1 VKENPVFG
9 STVLEVAIGIVFLY
23 LFLSLICSALS
34 EYYSALL
41 ARRAKHLRES
51 LFALFNHDDP
61 KGLAFLL
68 DFYKQPLV
76 AGFNP
81 QKVRTTPPPPQDMLP
96 GLPWFQKAVVFPA
109 RFMAQS
115 LGLGANLVDK
125 FVNAGR
131 WIAAALRDPYEVGSA
146 AFAMRT
152 ELSGVTRSTPTYM
165 PDRVF
170 ADAVVAVLVDDSGA
184 RRRLRDAL
192 NEILAGLR
200 PSFQALPDSTTKLA
214 LLSQLDKVPADLSR
228 TIDDSTPLWEI
239 MESAETVFDLL
250 LAAIPA
256 DDHSAQPVLVLEK
269 AKASMRTAGP
279 IVPPAKTFRDHSWN
293 TIETSLSRLSAAI
306 ATLPQ
311 GQLQKGLAA
320 KVTWLTTQIG
330 QEKSRDS
337 VTLNEARATIKGIF
351 TDLRGTLDGLKAEI
365 DSSKAAD
372 LVERA
377 AQSVAA
383 SELDFITVARL
394 RVAVASLP
402 DSPFKATI
410 RSTMDEVGDDLEG
423 LKRNIK
429 IWFNDSMERV
439 SGRYKRCTQVLLT
452 AFALV
457 LTVALNADTLEIGG
471 RLWGNSMLR
480 ASVTTAAVAF
490 NTDAQAKSGTSG
502 SGAVVPDAVL
512 SKPSSI
518 QAYLQDELKLPLGWT
533 GAELKKLGLDN
544 ETRISLG
551 LDKPEWSRAYGQR
564 ALNGAGLL
572 LRNLF
577 TTPNGLTK
585 IMGWALTVIAASMG
599 APFWFDILDKLV
611 NVRTAANKPEKTTDE
626 PKKT

>member
-1 VKENPVFG
+1 VKENEVFG

-34 EYYSALL
+34 EYYSALFS
-41 ARRAKHLRES
+41 RRAKHLRES

-76 AGFNP
+76 AGLNP
-81 QKVRTTPPPPQDMLP
+81 QQVRTTPPSPQDMLP

-115 LGLGANLVDK
+115 LGLGANLVDT
-125 FVNAGR
+125 FVRAGR
-131 WIAAALRDPYEVGSA
+131 WIAAAIRDPYEVGSA

-152 ELSGVTRSTPTYM
+152 ELSATAKSTPTYM

-184 RRRLRDAL
+184 RRRLGDAL

-200 PSFQALPDSTTKLA
+200 PSFQALPDSATKLA
-214 LLSQLDKVPADLSR
+214 LLSQLDTVTADLSK

-239 MESAETVFDLL
+239 TEAADTAFDLL

-256 DDHSAQPVLVLEK
+256 DDPSDQPVLELEK
-269 AKASMRTAGP
+269 AKASMRAAGP
-279 IVPPAKTFRDHSWN
+279 NVPPVKTFRDHSWN

-337 VTLNEARATIKGIF
+337 VTLKEARATIKGIF
-351 TDLRGTLDGLKAEI
+351 TELRGTLDGLKAEI

-372 LVERA
+372 LVELA
-377 AQSVAA
+377 AQSVAS
-383 SELDFITVARL
+383 SELDFITLARL
-394 RVAVASLP
+394 RVAVAALP
-402 DSPFKATI
+402 DSPFKAAI
-410 RSTMDEVGDDLEG
+410 RSTMDEECDDLEG

-429 IWFNDSMERV
+429 IWFNDSMEHV
-439 SGRYKRCTQVLLT
+439 SGRYKRYTQVLLM
-452 AFALV
+452 AIALV
-457 LTVALNADTLEIGG
+457 LTCALNADTLEIGR
-471 RLWGNSMLR
+471 RLWSNSTLR
-480 ASVTTAAVAF
+480 ASVSAAAVAF
-490 NTDAQAKSGTSG
+490 NTDAQARSATPG

-512 SKPSSI
+512 SKPISI
-518 QAYLQDELKLPLGWT
+518 QTYVQDELKLSVGWT
-533 GAELKKLGLDN
+533 DADLKKLGFDK
-544 ETRISLG
+544 ETRKSMK
-551 LDKPEWSRAYGQR
+551 LDKPQWSRTYAQR
-564 ALNGAGLL
+564 VLNGTGLL
-572 LRNLF
+572 LQNLF

-585 IMGWALTVIAASMG
+585 IMGLALTVIAASMG
-599 APFWFDILDKLV
+599 APFWFDILNKLV
-611 NVRTAANKPEKTTDE
+611 NVRTAANKPDKTTDE
-626 PKKT
+626 PKKA